1 MRRDSIFYQLF
12 RQSPSLLF
20 EFLDNPPQNAAE
32 YTFEAI
38 EVKETAFR
46 LDGAFLPPSRT
57 GIVYFCEVQFQLD
70 ELLYERMNS
79 EIGIYVYRN
88 RTRFAD
94 WQAVVIYPSRSIEQ
108 FRTNTVRELLASNR
122 IKRVYLDELGKIE
135 DLPIGLGL
143 MVLTTLEGDEA
154 KSEARG
160 LVDGVKGLLGD
171 RSPAS
176 RDIIGLISTI
186 IIYKFK
192 NLTREEVD
200 VMLGI
205 ELQQTRVYQDAM
217 AEGEAKGEARG
228 EARGEANGEAR
239 GKAIGEARAS
249 HTLILRLLNR
259 RIGNISSEVELR
271 IKALSLSQ
279 LEELLDAALDFT
291 QAGDLLAWLE
301 DRQV

>member
-1 MRRDSIFYQLF
+1 MRRDTIFYQLF

-20 EFLDNPPQNAAE
+20 ELLDNPPQDALE

-46 LDGAFLPPSRT
+46 LDGAFLPPSKL

-88 RTRFAD
+88 RARFAD
-94 WQAVVIYPSRSIEQ
+94 WQAVVIYPSRSMEQ
-108 FRTNTVRELLASNR
+108 SCTDTVRELLLSDR

-143 MVLTTLEGDEA
+143 MVLTILEGDEA
-154 KSEARG
+154 KSEAKG
-160 LVDGVKGLLGD
+160 LVSGTRRMLGD
-171 RSPAS
+171 RSLAS
-176 RDIIGLISTI
+176 RDIIDLISTI

-217 AEGEAKGEARG
+217 AEGEAIGEAIGEARG
-228 EARGEANGEAR
+228 EA
-239 GKAIGEARAS
+239 KAALA
-249 HTLILRLLNR
+249 LILRLLNR
-259 RIGNISSEVELR
+259 RVGNISSDVELR
-271 IKALSLSQ
+271 MKALSLNQ

-291 QAGDLLAWLE
+291 QPGDLLAWLE